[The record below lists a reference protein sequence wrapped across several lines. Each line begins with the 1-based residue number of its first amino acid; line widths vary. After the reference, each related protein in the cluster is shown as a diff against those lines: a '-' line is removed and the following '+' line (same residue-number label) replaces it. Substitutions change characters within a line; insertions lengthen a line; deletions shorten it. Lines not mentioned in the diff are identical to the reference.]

1 LILLAVIV
9 SNSDF
14 WLYIYSQKNKKARL
28 FFFDVVLR
36 GTPAKLSEYWTLVRP
51 RRHPRSPRRF
61 LVPSN
66 THWTEFCAEREI
78 LCN

>member
-1 LILLAVIV
+1 LILALIVFLIVI
-9 SNSDF
+9 F
-14 WLYIYSQKNKKARL
+14 GYIYSQKNKKARL

-51 RRHPRSPRRF
+51 RRHPSSPRRF

-66 THWTEFCAEREI
+66 TYWTEFCAEREFF
-78 LCN
+78 CN